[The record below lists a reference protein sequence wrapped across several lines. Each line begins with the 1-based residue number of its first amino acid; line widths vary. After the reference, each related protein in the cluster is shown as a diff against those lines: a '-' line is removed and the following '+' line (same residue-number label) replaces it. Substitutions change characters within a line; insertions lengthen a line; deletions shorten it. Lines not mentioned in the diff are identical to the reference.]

1 MNPITMNDKFKLVF
15 ATQNEG
21 KYNEV
26 KKLIPSVI
34 SLLSLDDL
42 NFCGEIEETG
52 KTLKQNA
59 KIKSDFI
66 YKNYNTNCFADDSG
80 LEIDSLK
87 GLPGV
92 YSARFAGNNCKSQDN
107 IEKVWR
113 LLTGYKNTNAKLKSV
128 FSLNIKGKTFFFEGK
143 IEGKIIFD
151 QRGQN
156 GFGYD
161 SIFIPN
167 GHKKTFAELDLIEK
181 NKISHRSKA
190 LKKLIIFLDKK
201 NICNLS

>member
-34 SLLSLDDL
+34 RLLSLNDL

-66 YKNYNTNCFADDSG
+66 YKNYNTNCFADDTG

-128 FSLNIKGKTFFFEGK
+128 FSLNINGKTFFFEGK
-143 IEGKIIFD
+143 IEGKIIYD

-201 NICNLS
+201 NICNLN

>member
-1 MNPITMNDKFKLVF
+1 MNPITMNEKFELVF

-52 KTLKQNA
+52 KTLEQNA

>member
-26 KKLIPSVI
+26 KKLMPSVI
-34 SLLSLDDL
+34 RLLSLDDL

-113 LLTGYKNTNAKLKSV
+113 LLAGYKNTNAKLKSV
-128 FSLNIKGKTFFFEGK
+128 FSLNINGKTFFFEGK

-167 GHKKTFAELDLIEK
+167 GYKKTFAELDLIEK

>member
-1 MNPITMNDKFKLVF
+1 MNPITMNDKFELVF

-26 KKLIPSVI
+26 KKLMPSVI
-34 SLLSLDDL
+34 RLLSLDDL

-66 YKNYNTNCFADDSG
+66 YKNFNTNCFADDSG

-113 LLTGYKNTNAKLKSV
+113 LLAGYKNTNAKLKSV
-128 FSLNIKGKTFFFEGK
+128 FSLNINGKTFFFEGK

-167 GHKKTFAELDLIEK
+167 GYKKTFAELDLIEK

>member
-34 SLLSLDDL
+34 RLLSLDDL

-128 FSLNIKGKTFFFEGK
+128 FSLNINGKTFFFEGK

-167 GHKKTFAELDLIEK
+167 GYKKTFAELDLIEK

>member
-34 SLLSLDDL
+34 RLLSLDDL

-66 YKNYNTNCFADDSG
+66 YKNYNTNCFADDTG
-80 LEIDSLK
+80 LEIDSLN

-92 YSARFAGNNCKSQDN
+92 DSARFAGNNCKSQDN

-128 FSLNIKGKTFFFEGK
+128 FSLNINGKTFFFEGK
-143 IEGKIIFD
+143 IEGKIIYD

>member
-1 MNPITMNDKFKLVF
+1 MNPITMNDKFELVF

-66 YKNYNTNCFADDSG
+66 FNKFGINCFADDSG
-80 LEIDSLK
+80 LEIDSLN
-87 GLPGV
+87 GMPGI
-92 YSARFAGNNCKSQDN
+92 YSARFAGKTCNSNDN
-107 IEKVWR
+107 IEKVWK
-113 LLTGYKNTNAKLKSV
+113 LLTGYKNTDAKFKSIL
-128 FSLNIKGKTFFFEGK
+128 SLNIDGNTFFFEGK
-143 IEGKIIFD
+143 IDGKIIFNK
-151 QRGQN
+151 RGTN

-161 SIFIPN
+161 PIFIPN
-167 GHKKTFAELDLIEK
+167 GFNKTFSQMSMDEK
-181 NKISHRSKA
+181 NKISHRA
-190 LKKLIIFLDKK
+190 IAVKKLSKFLY
-201 NICNLS
+201 SRVTT

>member
-1 MNPITMNDKFKLVF
+1 MNPITMNDKFELVF

-34 SLLSLDDL
+34 RLLSLDDL

-113 LLTGYKNTNAKLKSV
+113 LLAGYKNTNAKLKSV
-128 FSLNIKGKTFFFEGK
+128 FSLNINGKTFFFEGK

>member
-34 SLLSLDDL
+34 RLLSLNDL

-66 YKNYNTNCFADDSG
+66 YKNYNTNCFADDTG
-80 LEIDSLK
+80 LEIDSLN

-128 FSLNIKGKTFFFEGK
+128 FSLNINGKTFFFEGK

-201 NICNLS
+201 NICNLN